1 MKKIPSFF
9 YNKYVLITAFFV
21 VWMLFIDQRDVFYVL
36 QQKHQLQSLQ
46 LKKQYYEQQI
56 KLVQIDLDNL
66 QHNPA
71 AIEKFAREKYLM
83 KKPNEDVFIVE
94 GDVFHN

>member
-1 MKKIPSFF
+1 MKKFFSIF
-9 YNKYVLITAFFV
+9 YNKYVLAIAFFV
-21 VWMLFIDQRDVFYVL
+21 VWMLFIDQRDVFYVW
-36 QQKHQLQSLQ
+36 QQKHQLQALQ
-46 LKKQYYEQQI
+46 LKKQYYEAQI
-56 KLVQIDLDNL
+56 KQVQSDLDNL

-83 KKPNEDVFIVE
+83 KKPNEDVFIVQ

>member
-9 YNKYVLITAFFV
+9 YNKYVLVTAFFV
-21 VWMLFIDQRDVFYVL
+21 VWMLFIDQRDVFYVW
-36 QQKHQLQSLQ
+36 QQKHQLQTLQ
-46 LKKQYYEQQI
+46 LKKQYYEAQI
-56 KLVQIDLDNL
+56 KQVQSDLDNL

-83 KKPNEDVFIVE
+83 KKPNEDVFIME
-94 GDVFHN
+94 DDVFHN

>member
-1 MKKIPSFF
+1 MKKISSFF
-9 YNKYVLITAFFV
+9 YNKYVLVTAFFV